1 MTLCKILNQDI
12 LPGGHRLKQKQKI
25 HLKNKFDQIFD
36 VFPTIESKKGAFF
49 FKIFWVIYKKAAG
62 DINTV
67 MKEGQCWV

>member
-12 LPGGHRLKQKQKI
+12 LPGGHRPKEEKKI
-25 HLKNKFDQIFD
+25 HLKNKFDQIFY
-36 VFPTIESKKGAFF
+36 VCPTIESKQWTFF
-49 FKIFWVIYKKAAG
+49 FKIFWVICKKAAG